1 MISDKNI
8 IKNGFKN
15 SIGWNRGR
23 NEKSNHLLDPLTS
36 IPIKGTKIKA
46 ANAKKNRITDILTM
60 NSWFKNE
67 NNNIIKIPTITNIK
81 CFKNQN
87 DVNPIYKPNNSTI

>member
-23 NEKSNHLLDPLTS
+23 NGKSNHLLDPFISEPKIGTNNNE
-36 IPIKGTKIKA
+36 IKKIK
-46 ANAKKNRITDILTM
+46 KN
-60 NSWFKNE
+60 NVA
-67 NNNIIKIPTITNIK
+67 II
-81 CFKNQN
+81 
-87 DVNPIYKPNNSTI
+87 

>member
-23 NEKSNHLLDPLTS
+23 NGKSNHLLDPLISEPKIGTNNNE
-36 IPIKGTKIKA
+36 IKKIK
-46 ANAKKNRITDILTM
+46 KN
-60 NSWFKNE
+60 NVA
-67 NNNIIKIPTITNIK
+67 II
-81 CFKNQN
+81 
-87 DVNPIYKPNNSTI
+87 